1 MTVKNHQFNKFN
13 NLFFLLWIMITALLW
28 ALDDSEYPWVI
39 QKALSGV
46 SLIVTLCSTTYFL
59 CNYILPKEIHRNRIL
74 IIFVQLVLLCFV
86 QAFLLWI
93 FQEGIVLLEAR
104 HILPVSQFTHERE
117 TFLVTLSNSV
127 PATIL
132 VNLGFGGLKF
142 YYEHGKLYQQHLTL
156 QKAHLETQLQS
167 LQSKITPHFMFNVL
181 NHIHIQIQK
190 DTDLASSLLL
200 KYSDILRYQLYGVDK
215 ETVNL
220 NEEIAFMD
228 NYIEVEKYRWVN
240 TLEVTHQWDIQNGKT
255 KIPPLL
261 FIIFIENAFKHVG
274 RSVAQNGY
282 IHIKLKQ
289 HDHEMILEVCNSKA
303 SVNKQPKNSSGMGL
317 KNAKQ
322 RLSLLYAN
330 QHELAINETD
340 TTYQIT
346 LSIFIGNEQS

>member
-1 MTVKNHQFNKFN
+1 
-13 NLFFLLWIMITALLW
+13 MITALLW

-39 QKALSGV
+39 QKVLSGV
-46 SLIVTLCSTTYFL
+46 SLIVALCSTTYFL

-74 IIFVQLVLLCFV
+74 IIFIQLVLLCFV

-104 HILPVSQFTHERE
+104 HILPISQFTHERE

-142 YYEHGKLYQQHLTL
+142 YYEHGKLYQQHLNL

-215 ETVNL
+215 EMVNL

-255 KIPPLL
+255 KILPLL

-282 IHIKLKQ
+282 IHIQLKQ
-289 HDHEMILEVCNSKA
+289 YDHEMILEVRNSKA
-303 SVNKQPKNSSGMGL
+303 SANKQPKNSSGMGL

-322 RLSLLYAN
+322 RLALLYAN
-330 QHELAINETD
+330 QYELAINETD
-340 TTYQIT
+340 DTYQIT
-346 LSIFIGNEQS
+346 LSIVIGNEQS